1 MNVETATSLL
11 ILVLVVCGA
20 YYDVELSPEG
30 RALHSRGYRWRRL
43 QNWFPM
49 GVAYAA
55 FYMARYNV
63 AAGNVSAVRDSLGF
77 SSAYMGW
84 VLSAGSW
91 AYAITGPFTGQMT
104 DRIGGKHG
112 MLVACLGAALCNLS
126 LGVLFLCS
134 VPFAVEQALFVVL
147 YASNVLV
154 QGFGT
159 SAVVKINAAWYAP
172 SERGIFAG
180 VFNIML
186 TSGYYLSLGTGSS
199 IIGTLGWAYVF
210 AIPGAV
216 LFVMALVISCYVKN
230 SPADTHN
237 FFDEVLPTTQ
247 RIPDN
252 EETEFNLTPK
262 QQMQQL
268 LRNYTFLGYL
278 GAVFFLCWARDG
290 FLNWFLSF
298 FDAVRESPLTS
309 SDTAIIGGAWTMGG
323 FVGGILCGWLSD
335 VIFRSDRVMPIFIFS
350 LLQAVV
356 LGVIYLVSATC
367 SVGVLGA
374 LIFLS
379 SVFLLGNYTL
389 LSYTVPS
396 DLSQDIAAGAAG
408 VMTAVGYFSTGLSGA
423 FMGNV
428 VGNGGYGVWAGSL
441 MVASVLAGVFTML
454 GSYFSEGGMMMSK
467 EQAAG
472 TPLPG
477 EFEET
482 TPLSLVSLGS
492 RRASIVQLN
501 GDFIMSPMPLR
512 RKSLL
517 QQGEAASF

>member
-1 MNVETATSLL
+1 MNVETVTSLL
-11 ILVLVVCGA
+11 ILVFVVCGA
-20 YYDVELSPEG
+20 FYDVELSSEG

-49 GVAYAA
+49 GIAYAA

-63 AAGNVSAVRDSLGF
+63 AAGNVSAVRDTLGF

-91 AYAITGPFTGQMT
+91 AYAVSGPFTGQIT
-104 DRIGGKHG
+104 DRIGGKNG

-126 LGVLFLCS
+126 LGVLFLCK
-134 VPFAVEQALFVVL
+134 VPFIVKQALFIVL
-147 YASNVLV
+147 YAANVLV

-159 SAVVKINAAWYAP
+159 SAVVKINAAWYSA

-199 IIGTLGWAYVF
+199 IIETLGWAYVF
-210 AIPGAV
+210 VIPGAI

-230 SPADTHN
+230 SPADTRN
-237 FFDEVLPTTQ
+237 FSSEFQISSSDEE
-247 RIPDN
+247 N
-252 EETEFNLTPK
+252 EFYLTPK

-268 LRNYTFLGYL
+268 MHNNTFLGYL

-290 FLNWFLSF
+290 FLNWFFSF
-298 FDAVRESPLTS
+298 FDAVRENPLTS
-309 SDTAIIGGAWTMGG
+309 SDTAVIGGAWSMGG

-335 VIFRSDRVMPIFIFS
+335 VIFHSDRIMPIFIFS
-350 LLQAVV
+350 LLQAIV
-356 LGVIYLVSATC
+356 LGIIYLTSATC
-367 SVGVLGA
+367 SVEMLGG
-374 LIFLS
+374 LVFLS
-379 SVFLLGNYTL
+379 SIFLLGNYTL

-423 FMGNV
+423 FMGSV
-428 VGNGGYGVWAGSL
+428 VGDGGYGVWAFSL
-441 MVASVLAGVFTML
+441 MVASVLAGVFTLL
-454 GSYFSEGGMMMSK
+454 GSYFSEEGMMMTK

-477 EFEET
+477 VFEEM
-482 TPLSLVSLGS
+482 TPLSLASVSS
-492 RRASIVQLN
+492 RRASIVRLN
-501 GDFIMSPMPLR
+501 GDFVASPMPLR
-512 RKSLL
+512 RKSPLL
-517 QQGEAASF
+517 EQGEASSF